1 MMKNLFFKI
10 TAAGFSL
17 CFLGLA
23 VEIHTPS
30 HAKQLT
36 HLPHLSFVPGTNK
49 NERTEEGVKF
59 SCSPEQLEQIQA
71 EMEKYLAQ
79 LNIDPDLVVTKLN
92 RTHGTLV
99 FTLNTP
105 KEDTSTVDLS
115 LRPHFKITED
125 EIELPEQGGGFR
137 KVKTVSKKEILLGLL
152 QHGRLTQFS
161 KSGCDLQALKD
172 NVGIRQNIVAWTQD
186 LKWGWPATESES
198 GKAFWNK
205 DYWNNGTPHPHI
217 PPHVAFL
224 DTVLQQKKYAIGCYT
239 ASKLAMTTGILDYYS
254 RIKKDPKTLAIVE
267 KRLLLDN
274 DPLVSVEPNHMWS
287 FEADFDP
294 KEQKLPGKVLKLET
308 GIAPKNIIPGD
319 WIYFLNTDPITYQKT
334 GYEGSNAIYLGRNLF
349 DDYYYDE
356 GGHNFTYKQKVQE
369 VFNWRNRV
377 FNRARDKDRI
387 HHLSEEDMNKLT
399 QSPKDGGLQLD
410 LRVSPYFFGFE
421 ELDEFPQK

>member
-1 MMKNLFFKI
+1 
-10 TAAGFSL
+10 
-17 CFLGLA
+17 
-23 VEIHTPS
+23 
-30 HAKQLT
+30 
-36 HLPHLSFVPGTNK
+36 
-49 NERTEEGVKF
+49 
-59 SCSPEQLEQIQA
+59 
-71 EMEKYLAQ
+71 
-79 LNIDPDLVVTKLN
+79 
-92 RTHGTLV
+92 
-99 FTLNTP
+99 
-105 KEDTSTVDLS
+105 
-115 LRPHFKITED
+115 
-125 EIELPEQGGGFR
+125 
-137 KVKTVSKKEILLGLL
+137 
-152 QHGRLTQFS
+152 
-161 KSGCDLQALKD
+161 
-172 NVGIRQNIVAWTQD
+172 
-186 LKWGWPATESES
+186 
-198 GKAFWNK
+198 
-205 DYWNNGTPHPHI
+205 
-217 PPHVAFL
+217 
-224 DTVLQQKKYAIGCYT
+224 
-239 ASKLAMTTGILDYYS
+239 LDYYA

-294 KEQKLPGKVLKLET
+294 KEGKLPGKVLKLET
-308 GIAPKNIIPGD
+308 GIASKNIIPGD

-399 QSPKDGGLQLD
+399 QSPKEGGLQLD